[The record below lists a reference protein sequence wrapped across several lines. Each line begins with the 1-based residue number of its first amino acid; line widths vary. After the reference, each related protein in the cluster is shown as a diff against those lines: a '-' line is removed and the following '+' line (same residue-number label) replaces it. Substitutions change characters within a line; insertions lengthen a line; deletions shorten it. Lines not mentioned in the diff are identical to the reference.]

1 MVFVN
6 YDIKGIYQKV
16 IIVQFRKKTYFYFY
30 YISLYSKIEVR

>member
-6 YDIKGIYQKV
+6 YNIKGIYQKV
-16 IIVQFRKKTYFYFY
+16 IIVQFRKKKYFYFY

>member
-6 YDIKGIYQKV
+6 YNIKGIYQKV